1 MGLNVHVEKLIGIL
15 AIQMS
20 LQDILFLIPGIHFR
34 WDFFIEISTEINC
47 FLIMWIFQITESEQ
61 HKDDVRNK
69 VMAQRIKRLIQTG
82 EFVPMKQENLEPVIH
97 GEIFD
102 ITKKTYTV
110 AT

>member
-1 MGLNVHVEKLIGIL
+1 
-15 AIQMS
+15 
-20 LQDILFLIPGIHFR
+20 
-34 WDFFIEISTEINC
+34 
-47 FLIMWIFQITESEQ
+47 
-61 HKDDVRNK
+61 
-69 VMAQRIKRLIQTG
+69 MAQRIKRLIQTG